1 MGKDTRKEKS
11 TRSRAKKQERNYTL
25 KPVAT
30 KLESGE
36 PTSLP
41 TPAELSI
48 ERKPK
53 DDSVVTTVNPIP
65 TQTQVE
71 EVQTPVVT
79 PASPT
84 PPDTSEKPKSFAE
97 ILAERYADMRKTAE
111 QEKTDAGKM
120 QKYYAL
126 TDALRAIGQLGGTA
140 VGGAIGGD
148 IADSAPAVD
157 PYKESRGYL
166 EAFENAKKASDRLKA
181 LDEKG
186 FQLALRDEERA
197 YNASVKEAENAYKE
211 KLDAADK
218 AWQMKFY
225 DYKAEKEKAIAEGNI
240 RLKAELDAKED
251 AAQQEYLKERMA
263 IQQQYEKELKALSER
278 IVRIQ
283 MGEDVDGTGKN
294 LGKTI
299 PFTFHNGNK
308 MDIPQS
314 LYPEMLKFFASKGKI
329 GEEVVDEENIESVLR
344 NHPDMVNSFL
354 RIYGLGKTED
364 SPSVQT
370 VPPASVQTEEDTEVD
385 SWNTARETARAYR
398 QAKKDAK
405 KATSNVESITPE
417 DQIAVMNELPI
428 GQNWRKP
435 LRNEGTP
442 SAVTTTEAES
452 KWANKKTGRKS

>member
-1 MGKDTRKEKS
+1 MGGTRKEKS
-11 TRSRAKKQERNYTL
+11 IRNRAKKQERNYTL

-30 KLESGE
+30 NTKIESGE

-148 IADSAPAVD
+148 IADSAPSVD

-240 RLKAELDAKED
+240 KLKAELDAQEA

-263 IQQQYEKELKALSER
+263 IQQQYERDLKALSER

-283 MGEDVDGTGKN
+283 MGEDVDGTGKIP
-294 LGKTI
+294 GKTI

-314 LYPEMLKFFASKGKI
+314 LYPEMLKFFASKGQI

-354 RIYGLGKTED
+354 RIYGLGEEIPVEETIEEEETPKTAWRPD
-364 SPSVQT
+364 PNKFYGYGFGYLPSQ
-370 VPPASVQTEEDTEVD
+370 PKSKKGNDGNTE
-385 SWNTARETARAYR
+385 
-398 QAKKDAK
+398 
-405 KATSNVESITPE
+405 
-417 DQIAVMNELPI
+417 
-428 GQNWRKP
+428 
-435 LRNEGTP
+435 
-442 SAVTTTEAES
+442 TTTEAES

>member
-1 MGKDTRKEKS
+1 MGADTRREKS
-11 TRSRAKKQERNYTL
+11 TRRRAKKQERNYTL
-25 KPVAT
+25 NPVVT

-36 PTSLP
+36 QTPLP
-41 TPAELSI
+41 TPPELSI
-48 ERKPK
+48 ERKPQAG
-53 DDSVVTTVNPIP
+53 SVATTVNPIP
-65 TQTQVE
+65 TQTQVV

-84 PPDTSEKPKSFAE
+84 TPDTSEKPKSFSE

-111 QEKTDAGKM
+111 QEKTDAEKM

-166 EAFENAKKASDRLKA
+166 DAFERAKKANDRLKA

-186 FQLALRDEERA
+186 FQLALRDEQRA
-197 YNASVKEAENAYKE
+197 YDQAMREEDRAYKE
-211 KLDAADK
+211 NLDALDKQWQKDFYEYRSKIEQAAAQGNMELQAKLRQEQEAREQEYWKERNAITEAHDANMK
-218 AWQMKFY
+218 AW
-225 DYKAEKEKAIAEGNI
+225 
-240 RLKAELDAKED
+240 
-251 AAQQEYLKERMA
+251 
-263 IQQQYEKELKALSER
+263 SER

-283 MGEDVDGTGKN
+283 MGEDVDGTGKK

-299 PFTFHNGNK
+299 PFTFHNGDK

-314 LYPEMLKFFASKGKI
+314 LYPEMLRFFASKGQI
-329 GEEVVDEENIESVLR
+329 GEEDVDEDNVESVLR
-344 NHPDMVNSFL
+344 SHPEMVNSFL

-364 SPSVQT
+364 SSNVQT
-370 VPPASVQTEEDTEVD
+370 VPTASVQTEEDTEVD

-405 KATSNVESITPE
+405 KKSNEVTSITPE
-417 DQIAVMNELPI
+417 DQIAVMNGMPI